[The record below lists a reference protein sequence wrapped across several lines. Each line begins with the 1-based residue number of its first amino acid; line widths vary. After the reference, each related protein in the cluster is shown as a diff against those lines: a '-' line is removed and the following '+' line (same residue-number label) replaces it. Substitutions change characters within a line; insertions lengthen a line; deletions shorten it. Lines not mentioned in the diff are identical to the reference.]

1 MRGLRKVLTPFAPD
15 QSGAESVLYELGGII
30 VILDAGGCAGNIC
43 GFDEPRWSS
52 RKSAVFSAG
61 LRDMDAVMGRDRLL
75 VKKICRCA
83 EKIDARFIAVIGTPV
98 PAVIGTDLSAVKR
111 MIEAQLSLPVLTMA
125 TDGMHLYDRGVK
137 MAYMA
142 LLKELDRRGMLE
154 EPGNSDQKP
163 DGAAGHVNQNPDG
176 AARDMERQP
185 DGAARDMER
194 QPDGAVGCM
203 ERQPGGAAGHMEP
216 AAFPAERRAGRAGV
230 FGVTP
235 LDLPDGQC
243 AELIRL
249 ALQAEGYGEVILYG
263 DGAALEDYRRAGEND
278 VNIAASPDGLEAV
291 HFLNQ
296 RFGTPVEV
304 RFPGALRML
313 ERAERERPDHEKADR
328 NRTDCERPERQ
339 GKSCT
344 LIVQSQI
351 LGCSLREALI
361 KQEPGQRI
369 VVASWFEM
377 DQELMQPG
385 DVRLREED
393 DFTHLVQ
400 MLEPDRMIADRVM
413 ERLIPGYEGTFV
425 HLPQFAVS
433 GKGEAAV

>member
-15 QSGAESVLYELGGII
+15 QSGAESVLYELGGMI

-83 EKIDARFIAVIGTPV
+83 EKIDAHFVAVIGTPV
-98 PAVIGTDLSAVKR
+98 PAVIGTDLGAVKR

-125 TDGMHLYDRGVK
+125 TDGMHLYDRGVQL
-137 MAYMA
+137 AYMA
-142 LLKELDRRGMLE
+142 LLRELDRRGMLE
-154 EPGNSDQKP
+154 EPENSDQK
-163 DGAAGHVNQNPDG
+163 
-176 AARDMERQP
+176 
-185 DGAARDMER
+185 
-194 QPDGAVGCM
+194 
-203 ERQPGGAAGHMEP
+203 PGGAAGHMKP
-216 AAFPAERRAGRAGV
+216 TAFRKQRRVRRAGV

-235 LDLPDGQC
+235 LDLPEAQS
-243 AELIRL
+243 AELIRV
-249 ALQAEGYGEVILYG
+249 ALRAEGYEEVTLYG
-263 DGAALEDYRRAGEND
+263 DGATLEDYRRAGEND
-278 VNIAASPDGLEAV
+278 VNIAASPDGVAAV

-296 RFGTPVEV
+296 RFGTPFEV
-304 RFPGALRML
+304 RFPGAVHVL
-313 ERAERERPDHEKADR
+313 ERADREK
-328 NRTDCERPERQ
+328 PERQ
-339 GKSCT
+339 GKPCT
-344 LIVQSQI
+344 LIVQNQI
-351 LGCSLREALI
+351 LGCSLREALR

-393 DFTHLVQ
+393 DFTQLVQ
-400 MLEPDRMIADRVM
+400 MLEPGRVIADRVM
-413 ERLIPGYEGTFV
+413 ERLIPEYEGTFV

-433 GKGEAAV
+433 GKSEAAV

>member
-15 QSGAESVLYELGGII
+15 QSGAESVLYELGGMI

-83 EKIDARFIAVIGTPV
+83 EKIDAHFVAVIGTPV
-98 PAVIGTDLSAVKR
+98 PAVIGTDLGAVKR

-125 TDGMHLYDRGVK
+125 TDGMHLYDRGVQL
-137 MAYMA
+137 AYMA
-142 LLKELDRRGMLE
+142 LLRELDRRGMLE
-154 EPGNSDQKP
+154 EPEKSDQKP
-163 DGAAGHVNQNPDG
+163 GGAAGHVNQNPDG
-176 AARDMERQP
+176 AAGDMERQS
-185 DGAARDMER
+185 DGAAE
-194 QPDGAVGCM
+194 
-203 ERQPGGAAGHMEP
+203 HMKP
-216 AAFPAERRAGRAGV
+216 TAFRKQRRVRRAGV

-235 LDLPDGQC
+235 LDLPEAQS

-249 ALQAEGYGEVILYG
+249 ALQAEGYEEVLLYG
-263 DGAALEDYRRAGEND
+263 DGASLEDYRRAGEND
-278 VNIAASPDGLEAV
+278 VNIAASPDGVAAV

-296 RFGTPVEV
+296 RFGTPFEV
-304 RFPGALRML
+304 RFPGAVHVL
-313 ERAERERPDHEKADR
+313 ERADREK
-328 NRTDCERPERQ
+328 PERQ
-339 GKSCT
+339 GKPCT
-344 LIVQSQI
+344 LIVQNQI
-351 LGCSLREALI
+351 LGCSLREALR

-393 DFTHLVQ
+393 DFTQLVQ
-400 MLEPDRMIADRVM
+400 MLEPGRVIADRVM
-413 ERLIPGYEGTFV
+413 ERLIPEYEGTFV

-433 GKGEAAV
+433 GKSEAAV

>member
-111 MIEAQLSLPVLTMA
+111 MIEAQISLPVLTMA
-125 TDGMHLYDRGVK
+125 TDGMHLYDRGVQL
-137 MAYMA
+137 AYMA
-142 LLKELDRRGMLE
+142 LLRELDRRGMLE

-163 DGAAGHVNQNPDG
+163 DRAAGHANQNPDG

-185 DGAARDMER
+185 DGAAGRMES
-194 QPDGAVGCM
+194 
-203 ERQPGGAAGHMEP
+203 
-216 AAFPAERRAGRAGV
+216 AAFPDGRRTRRAGV

-249 ALQAEGYGEVILYG
+249 ALQAEGYDEVILYG

-304 RFPGALRML
+304 RFPGAVRML
-313 ERAERERPDHEKADR
+313 ERAERERSDREKADY
-328 NRTDCERPERQ
+328 NRPDCERPERQ
-339 GKSCT
+339 VKSCT

-351 LGCSLREALI
+351 LGCSIREALI

-377 DQELMQPG
+377 DQGLMQPG

-400 MLEPDRMIADRVM
+400 MLKPDRMIADRVM
-413 ERLIPGYEGTFV
+413 ERLIPAFEGTFV

-433 GKGEAAV
+433 GKSEAAV